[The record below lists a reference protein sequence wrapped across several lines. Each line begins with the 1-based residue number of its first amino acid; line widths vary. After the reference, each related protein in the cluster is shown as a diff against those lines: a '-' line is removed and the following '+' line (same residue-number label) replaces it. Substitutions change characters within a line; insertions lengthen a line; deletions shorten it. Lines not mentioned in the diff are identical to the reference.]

1 MKKIIGSEDFVLGH
15 PGTIAYATSGF
26 LGQFVGNPEDDAE
39 DLEFPG
45 WIGFMREPLVAMG
58 FISLLIFLIVS
69 LIGLANGVNVD
80 EALGGSW
87 WLQSLILSLTF
98 AGGIGVILY
107 GVRTVLG
114 EIVPAFRGI
123 SEKIVPNS
131 KPALDCPV
139 VFPYAPNALLI
150 GYIAS
155 IVGGVIAM
163 VLQIASGGALGG
175 VILPSMI
182 VHFFCGGTAGIFG
195 NSTGGWKGAILGGLI
210 NGLMFTFLAGLVYT
224 SLGALNPAWA
234 GTSFGDTDLGFL
246 ASILAFVGSLLR

>member
-1 MKKIIGSEDFVLGH
+1 
-15 PGTIAYATSGF
+15 
-26 LGQFVGNPEDDAE
+26 
-39 DLEFPG
+39 
-45 WIGFMREPLVAMG
+45 
-58 FISLLIFLIVS
+58 
-69 LIGLANGVNVD
+69 
-80 EALGGSW
+80 
-87 WLQSLILSLTF
+87 
-98 AGGIGVILY
+98 
-107 GVRTVLG
+107 LG